1 VYQILL
7 VEDNADDVELTLR
20 AFRKSDLVS
29 NVTVVRDGVEA
40 LDYLLASGE
49 HANRDASEVPDLVL
63 LDIKLPRV
71 DGLQVLERLRGHPR
85 LKLIPVVILT
95 SSAEPKDLLTCYT
108 LGANSYV
115 RTPIDFQQF
124 SRALHQI
131 GSYWLLTNQAPP
143 IPGASSELTPRLRV
157 PSHEPR

>member
-7 VEDNADDVELTLR
+7 VEDNDDDVQLTLR

-29 NVTVVRDGVEA
+29 TVTVVRDGVEA
-40 LDYLLASGE
+40 FDYLLATGE
-49 HANRDASEVPDLVL
+49 YASRNPDVLPDLVL

-71 DGLQVLERLRGHPR
+71 DGVQVLERLRSHPR
-85 LKLIPVVILT
+85 TRLIPIVILT

-115 RTPIDFQQF
+115 RKPIDFQQF
-124 SRALHQI
+124 TRALHQI
-131 GSYWLLTNQAPP
+131 GSYWLQTNQAPP
-143 IPGASSELTPRLRV
+143 TPG
-157 PSHEPR
+157 

>member
-20 AFRKSDLVS
+20 AFRKSDLVN

-40 LDYLLASGE
+40 LDFLLATGE
-49 HANRDASEVPDLVL
+49 HAVRETADMPDLIL

-71 DGLQVLERLRGHPR
+71 DGLQVLERLRAHPR
-85 LKLIPVVILT
+85 TKLIPVVILT
-95 SSAEPKDLLTCYT
+95 SSIEPKDLLTCYT

-115 RTPIDFQQF
+115 RKPIDFQQF
-124 SRALHQI
+124 SRALQQI
-131 GSYWLLTNQAPP
+131 GTYWLQTNQAPP
-143 IPGASSELTPRLRV
+143 VPGLG
-157 PSHEPR
+157 

>member
-7 VEDNADDVELTLR
+7 VEDNDDDVQLTLR

-29 NVTVVRDGVEA
+29 TVTVVRDGVEA
-40 LDYLLASGE
+40 LDYLLARGE
-49 HANRDASEVPDLVL
+49 YATRNPEVLPDLVL

-71 DGLQVLERLRGHPR
+71 NGVQVLERLRSHPR
-85 LKLIPVVILT
+85 TKLVPIVILT
-95 SSAEPKDLLTCYT
+95 SSAEPKDLMTCYT

-115 RTPIDFQQF
+115 RKPIDFKEF
-124 SRALHQI
+124 THALHQI

-143 IPGASSELTPRLRV
+143 APGL
-157 PSHEPR
+157 

>member
-7 VEDNADDVELTLR
+7 VEDNDDDVQLTLR

-29 NVTVVRDGVEA
+29 TVTVVRDGVEA
-40 LDYLLASGE
+40 LDYLLATGE
-49 HANRDASEVPDLVL
+49 YASRNPDVMPDLVL

-71 DGLQVLERLRGHPR
+71 DGVQVLERLRSHPR
-85 LKLIPVVILT
+85 TRLIPIVILT

-115 RTPIDFQQF
+115 RKPIDFQQF
-124 SRALHQI
+124 TNALHQI
-131 GSYWLLTNQAPP
+131 GSYWLQTNQAPP
-143 IPGASSELTPRLRV
+143 VPG
-157 PSHEPR
+157 

>member
-7 VEDNADDVELTLR
+7 VEDNADDVALTLR

-40 LDYLLASGE
+40 LDYLMATGE
-49 HANRDASEVPDLVL
+49 HTERNADDLPDLVL

-71 DGLQVLERLRGHPR
+71 DGLQVLERLRANPR
-85 LKLIPVVILT
+85 TRLVPVVVLT
-95 SSAEPKDLLTCYT
+95 SSIEPRDLLTCYT

-115 RTPIDFQQF
+115 RKPIDFQQF
-124 SRALHQI
+124 SRALQQI
-131 GSYWLLTNQAPP
+131 GSYWLQTNQAPP
-143 IPGASSELTPRLRV
+143 LPGTS
-157 PSHEPR
+157 

>member
-20 AFRKSDLVS
+20 AFRKSDLVN

-40 LDYLLASGE
+40 LDYLLATGD
-49 HANRDASEVPDLVL
+49 HAERNADELPDLVL

-71 DGLQVLERLRGHPR
+71 DGLQVLERLRSNPR
-85 LKLIPVVILT
+85 TRLVPVVVLT
-95 SSAEPKDLLTCYT
+95 SSIEPRDLLTCYT

-115 RTPIDFQQF
+115 RKPIDFHQF
-124 SRALHQI
+124 SKALQQI
-131 GSYWLLTNQAPP
+131 GSYWLETNQAPP
-143 IPGASSELTPRLRV
+143 APA
-157 PSHEPR
+157 